1 MYVRIQ
7 DYFWNDLVRLW
18 LGNHYTLRER
28 FNERFLSIGR
38 LAVLCEILESS
49 SSSSRGSRH
58 PPWATGPPLI
68 DRVFHPRFPA
78 NNPSA
83 VRCRC
88 GVDHASKEALQIVKE
103 RKMGN
108 FDSSWRLMDVTFFS
122 FTLYVQGNV
131 RRRIEFVNGWRDD
144 AASIRTRNPEM
155 EGMEGRKEHGRGIRR
170 LFWQREMLQ
179 YSKNRY
185 ILYSTCQF
193 FLFLRS
199 EIEYFVFLPSLSK
212 FFYLYYKGNRIEKRT
227 NLLFSVL
234 IVARF
239 HFSFSLLVE

>member
-49 SSSSRGSRH
+49 SSSSRGCRH
-58 PPWATGPPLI
+58 PPRATGPPLI

-108 FDSSWRLMDVTFFS
+108 FDSSWRLMDVIFFS

-144 AASIRTRNPEM
+144 ALSISEL
-155 EGMEGRKEHGRGIRR
+155 EILEWKGWKKHGRGIRG

-185 ILYSTCQF
+185 ILYSINF
-193 FLFLRS
+193 FHLFLRS

-212 FFYLYYKGNRIEKRT
+212 FYLYYKGNRIEKRT

-239 HFSFSLLVE
+239 HFSFFLLVE